1 MCFSKFDSCL
11 LHWEPASSGQGPHS
25 FFMCTLL
32 IWETVSAGNWKLIS
46 LPLFIASEIPVPLG
60 VETVHLREDG
70 TVF

>member
-1 MCFSKFDSCL
+1 MY
-11 LHWEPASSGQGPHS
+11 
-25 FFMCTLL
+25 TLL

-60 VETVHLREDG
+60 VETVHLRDDG